1 MHRAISSFVAYF
13 MPCALPV
20 LVFCMHI
27 DYAAQCLH
35 PVSLQNPYLELTG
48 PVRAVLLSGHVI
60 FEASLYVKGATRS
73 DDKELSLLA
82 ITSLGEFD
90 DAHSYLVEHS
100 YTSRLSTLELM
111 LGYLTYS
118 VEATI
123 EVRVICG
130 TWPADGFRFIFE
142 ANAGIGQWIV
152 LLETAET
159 ADVGD
164 KISLARQVVSVDY
177 HRDRELKVVATI
189 TNGSATYTDE
199 KGFKPLKTGASS
211 KELRVGSHCLL
222 VLLPICTGLVSFV
235 ESAVYAHIFPTK
247 TWLG

>member
-1 MHRAISSFVAYF
+1 MHRAISSFAAYF

-20 LVFCMHI
+20 LVFCMRI

-82 ITSLGEFD
+82 ITSLGVFN
-90 DAHSYLVEHS
+90 DAHSYLIEHS

-199 KGFKPLKTGASS
+199 KGFKPLKMGASS
-211 KELRVGSHCLL
+211 KELSIG
-222 VLLPICTGLVSFV
+222 GLGLQVT
-235 ESAVYAHIFPTK
+235 VYWSCFPFAPV
-247 TWLG
+247 